1 MDLELLE
8 KICRQYNL
16 GELKYTPAQLKG
28 GFLHKMYSLVTT
40 KGHYAIKLLNPFIMQ
55 RESAME
61 NYSAAEKLEMLLQK
75 NNIPIIPALILRD
88 RKMQQIEGQYFYLYE
103 WYGGKALKTRE
114 IKEIHCHKIGRLL
127 AEIHKL
133 GRREEP
139 YRRNEIHIDWK
150 YYVGQFYTRN
160 RDIYHLL
167 DENISLF
174 YEIQNNGN
182 IAVKKLPPIVS
193 VCHNDMDPKNVLWK
207 GTEMRIIDLECLG
220 WSSPFIE
227 LYELALCWSGYE
239 RCNIDYHLF
248 RCLLCS
254 YAEAGGELPTDWET
268 IYWSNYSR
276 LEWLEYNLK
285 RALGIECSE
294 DEIAIGISE
303 AKNTI
308 RLTAYYHAEHQNIIK
323 NCEMILESPA
333 VEELPGPNP

>member
-103 WYGGKALKTRE
+103 WYDGKALKTRE
-114 IKEIHCHKIGRLL
+114 IKEIHCCKIGRLL
-127 AEIHKL
+127 A
-133 GRREEP
+133 
-139 YRRNEIHIDWK
+139 
-150 YYVGQFYTRN
+150 
-160 RDIYHLL
+160 
-167 DENISLF
+167 
-174 YEIQNNGN
+174 EIQNNGN

-333 VEELPGPNP
+333 VEEPF